1 MHYQILVADM
11 GKFRDSSS
19 YEFVAEFADHKLT
32 QYHVHYLRRKK
43 RFAKK
48 DIIIKEVSDTN
59 VDKPGKI
66 AGVITVLGEAL
77 PIEEY
82 TFT

>member
-1 MHYQILVADM
+1 MHYQIFVADM
-11 GKFRDSSS
+11 GKFKDSSN
-19 YEFVAEFADHKLT
+19 YEFVAEFADQKLA
-32 QYHVHYLRRKK
+32 QYYVHYLRKKK

-48 DIIIKEVSDTN
+48 DIIIKEVTDTN
-59 VDKPGKI
+59 IDKPGRI

-82 TFT
+82 QF